1 MVRTVRPDL
10 LLAICIASM
19 YGAACHLW
27 QGHSFRQLVACLV
40 LANLGFMAGHLAGEL
55 VGLHLPTVG
64 RLHVIEGSLGSWAL
78 LFVVSW
84 IKP

>member
-1 MVRTVRPDL
+1 MRPDL
-10 LLAICIASM
+10 LLAVCIASI

-27 QGHSFRQLVACLV
+27 QGRSFRQLIACLA
-40 LANLGFMAGHLAGEL
+40 LANVGFVGGHLAGEMI
-55 VGLHLPTVG
+55 GLDLPTVG

-84 IKP
+84 LKP